1 MADLSVMRKALVN
14 IENGE
19 ELAIAT
25 ITRAEGSAPRR
36 EGAIMAVLED
46 GSIHGTIGGGALEK
60 RVIELSLEAIK
71 EGTSYSINLPLHTE
85 GLNMICGGEVDIF
98 IDVYKRKPKL
108 LIVGG
113 GHVGYSIYQFA
124 GLLNFDIVIF
134 EDREEFLSAERF
146 SLAHELV
153 LGNIKEKLQQYPID
167 RDTYIVIVTRGHAY
181 DEEAL
186 EAVVNSDARY
196 IGAMGS
202 KKKVM
207 TMMRNLKE
215 KGISEENLNRVYAPI
230 GIKISDG
237 SPEAIA
243 LSILSEIQL
252 VRNDGALMHMK
263 DALKK

>member
-1 MADLSVMRKALVN
+1 MS
-14 IENGE
+14 
-19 ELAIAT
+19 
-25 ITRAEGSAPRR
+25 
-36 EGAIMAVLED
+36 
-46 GSIHGTIGGGALEK
+46 
-60 RVIELSLEAIK
+60 IK
-71 EGTSYSINLPLHTE
+71 ENQ
-85 GLNMICGGEVDIF
+85 
-98 IDVYKRKPKL
+98 KL